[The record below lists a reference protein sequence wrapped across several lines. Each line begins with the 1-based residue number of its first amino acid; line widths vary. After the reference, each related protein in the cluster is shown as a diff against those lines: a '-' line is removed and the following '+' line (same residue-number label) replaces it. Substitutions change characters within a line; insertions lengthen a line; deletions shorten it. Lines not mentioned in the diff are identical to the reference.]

1 MTDHSYGLSI
11 AGGMSMTEAAAQR
24 LAMVVQGRRVGQG
37 HEVEMGDVVE
47 LGDELENVRFSLI
60 AAKAVQAAMSV
71 AKAEMPAASERT
83 RLLTVLTGMAASAGI
98 LRIDFDDVMN
108 LVSGAYKLG
117 EQDPLDKRL
126 RHRSALARYLRA
138 AGQTTVGVGQGGN

>member
-1 MTDHSYGLSI
+1 
-11 AGGMSMTEAAAQR
+11 
-24 LAMVVQGRRVGQG
+24 
-37 HEVEMGDVVE
+37 MGDVVE
-47 LGDELENVRFSLI
+47 MSDVVEAGDELENNIRFSLI

-71 AKAEMPAASERT
+71 AKADMPAASERT

-117 EQDPLDKRL
+117 VQEQDDPLDKRL
-126 RHRSALARYLRA
+126 RRRSSLVRYLRA
-138 AGQTTVGVGQGGN
+138 AAE

>member
-1 MTDHSYGLSI
+1 
-11 AGGMSMTEAAAQR
+11 
-24 LAMVVQGRRVGQG
+24 MVAQGRRVGQG
-37 HEVEMGDVVE
+37 HEVKMGDVVE
-47 LGDELENVRFSLI
+47 TGDELENNIRFSLI

-117 EQDPLDKRL
+117 VQEKIHLI
-126 RHRSALARYLRA
+126 SAYATARRWC
-138 AGQTTVGVGQGGN
+138 VI

>member
-1 MTDHSYGLSI
+1 
-11 AGGMSMTEAAAQR
+11 
-24 LAMVVQGRRVGQG
+24 
-37 HEVEMGDVVE
+37 MGDVVE
-47 LGDELENVRFSLI
+47 IDDELENIRFSLI

-83 RLLTVLTGMAASAGI
+83 RLLTVLTGIAASAGI

-117 EQDPLDKRL
+117 AQEQDPLDKPPR
-126 RHRSALARYLRA
+126 RRSSLVRYLRA
-138 AGQTTVGVGQGGN
+138 ARSE

>member
-1 MTDHSYGLSI
+1 
-11 AGGMSMTEAAAQR
+11 
-24 LAMVVQGRRVGQG
+24 
-37 HEVEMGDVVE
+37 
-47 LGDELENVRFSLI
+47 
-60 AAKAVQAAMSV
+60 MSV

-83 RLLTVLTGMAASAGI
+83 RLLTVLTGIAASAGI

-117 EQDPLDKRL
+117 AQEQDPLDKRL
-126 RHRSALARYLRA
+126 RHRSSLVRYLRA